1 LEAPLV
7 LRVENEKAM
16 WITAKRVYPLPTA
29 LLALFVV
36 AGSYLLACVGVTL
49 VIPPQVMSPFWPGDA
64 FLVGVLLST
73 PRRIWPALVAAG
85 LAGYVLQ
92 SLQAGFS
99 AWTIVWGQ
107 AGAAIAILIAALGLG
122 YSFHGVPSLN
132 SLKALGK
139 FCLFALLLAPFVSSF
154 VGAMAAPAQA
164 SYWTECRTW
173 FLGDVLAFL
182 TVTPAFLS
190 WVSPGSEWT
199 NHRPWFQLE
208 GAALISGLVLLGYI
222 IFFLHWSTIPPALL
236 YSLVPFLLWS
246 ALRFGSGG
254 VGTSMMVIAFS
265 SIWGGVHGHSPF
277 PGPDPLRNVLSL
289 QLFLLFAAAPFML
302 LAVVVEE
309 RQHARLVEKELS
321 GRLISAQEQERS
333 RIARELHDDICQ
345 RLALLSIEI
354 QRANRGENGVASGVK
369 QHLDEIRMHCSE
381 IASDVQALSHEL
393 HSAKLDYL
401 GIATAIR
408 AFCREFGKQH
418 EVSIEFAE
426 RNVPKVMPK
435 DGSLCLFRIA
445 QEALHNAVKYS
456 GTRQFWVE
464 LTGTSN
470 QVQLEVRDAGV
481 GFDVQAASRNGGLGL
496 VSMRERIRVVDGR
509 FSLESRPGAGTRIV
523 ASVPRVESGG
533 SSQDLRRDQ
542 AA

>member
-1 LEAPLV
+1 MV
-7 LRVENEKAM
+7 LRVENEKAV
-16 WITAKRVYPLPTA
+16 WITAKRVYPLST
-29 LLALFVV
+29 LSLALFVAV
-36 AGSYLLACVGVTL
+36 VSYLLACLGVTL

-64 FLVGVLLST
+64 FVVSVLLLT
-73 PRRIWPALVAAG
+73 PRRTWPVLISAG

-92 SLQAGFS
+92 SVQAGFS
-99 AWTIVWGQ
+99 PRTIAWGQ
-107 AGAAIAILIAALGLG
+107 AGAALVILIAALGLG
-122 YSFHGVPSLN
+122 YSLNGVPSLN

-139 FCLFALLLAPFVSSF
+139 FCLFALLLAPSVSSF

-182 TVTPAFLS
+182 TVTPACLS
-190 WVSPGSEWT
+190 WVNPGPAWT
-199 NHRPWFQLE
+199 NRRPWFQLE
-208 GAALISGLVLLGYI
+208 GAALITGLVLLGYV
-222 IFFLHWSTIPPALL
+222 IFFLHWRTIPPALL

-354 QRANRGENGVASGVK
+354 QRVNRGENGIGLGAK
-369 QHLDEIRMHCSE
+369 QHLDEIRIHCSE
-381 IASDVQALSHEL
+381 IAGDLQALSHEL

-408 AFCREFGKQH
+408 GFCREFGKQH

-426 RNVPKVMPK
+426 RNVPKFMPR

-456 GTRQFWVE
+456 GTKQFWVE
-464 LTGTSN
+464 LTGTTN
-470 QVQLEVRDAGV
+470 QLQLEVRDAGT
-481 GFDVQAASRNGGLGL
+481 GFVVEEASRNGGLGL
-496 VSMRERIRVVDGR
+496 VSMRERVRVVDGR
-509 FSLESRPGAGTRIV
+509 FSLESRPGAGTRIL
-523 ASVPRVESGG
+523 ASVPLVAARGG
-533 SSQDLRRDQ
+533 SSRDLLRDQ